1 MPEAAQV
8 IETPPSTQVAEFQPF
23 EVSLAE
29 YKARYQDVVYDM
41 TDKKQE
47 KQARSDRLAI
57 GKVVAELDR
66 THATVKAPLLEQV
79 RILDGERK
87 RIKDDLLS
95 VQEGVKSQIAA
106 HEAKLQ
112 AIEDALVARV
122 DAITA
127 LAVFEFAPTSD
138 QVMSR
143 LLALKKIVVDDTYA
157 HHAAS
162 ALSAHKTAMARLN
175 ELYDQVSQAEA
186 DAAELRRLQQEAAD
200 RERADREAQIAAEAA
215 TKAKQEAEE
224 AAAKAKLEADAAIER
239 ERVAKEKAE
248 QEAHDAKVREEQA
261 RIKAKRDADEA
272 ARLAAEKAEREK
284 QEAVAAAK
292 REAEVAEKARLDAIE
307 QERKATEAREA
318 DAKHREH
325 VQSVAVAALCQ
336 FRNLSLESAAAV
348 VDAIDG
354 GLIPNVKITY

>member
-143 LLALKKIVVDDTYA
+143 LLALKKIAVDDTYA
-157 HHAAS
+157 HHAAN
-162 ALSAHKTAMARLN
+162 ALLAHKTAMAALN
-175 ELYDQVSQAEA
+175 DLYDQVSQAES
-186 DAAELRRLQQEAAD
+186 DAAELKRLQQEAAD

-215 TKAKQEAEE
+215 AKAKQEADAARIAAEE
-224 AAAKAKLEADAAIER
+224 AAARAKADADAAIER
-239 ERVAKEKAE
+239 ERQATLAAQKAAAEAQERAE
-248 QEAHDAKVREEQA
+248 QEARDANVREEHA

-272 ARLAAEKAEREK
+272 ARLATEAAEKAQRDAAEREQK
-284 QEAVAAAK
+284 
-292 REAEVAEKARLDAIE
+292 
-307 QERKATEAREA
+307 EREAREH
-318 DAKHREH
+318 DEIHREIINDEI
-325 VQSVAVAALCQ
+325 VTALSQSGISLIAAKKVVYAI
-336 FRNLSLESAAAV
+336 LS
-348 VDAIDG
+348 G
-354 GLIPNVKITY
+354 NIPHIKINY